1 MKKYMNYTK
10 TPLPNIKIT
19 LEVWLV
25 PSKSSKGKRGG
36 NSTMRQSATPELEKK
51 LKKKKK
57 EIQASKEMISQHFID
72 FLKIQ
77 LKHH

>member
-36 NSTMRQSATPELEKK
+36 NSTMRQSVTPELEKA

-57 EIQASKEMISQHFID
+57 RND
-72 FLKIQ
+72 FTTLY
-77 LKHH
+77 

>member
-36 NSTMRQSATPELEKK
+36 NSTMRQSVTPELEKA

-57 EIQASKEMISQHFID
+57 K
-72 FLKIQ
+72 
-77 LKHH
+77 

>member
-1 MKKYMNYTK
+1 
-10 TPLPNIKIT
+10 
-19 LEVWLV
+19 
-25 PSKSSKGKRGG
+25 
-36 NSTMRQSATPELEKK
+36 MRQSATPELEKK
-51 LKKKKK
+51 LKKKKKK